1 MKSKI
6 FILLSA
12 VLCMVACSDSS
23 EVRDVKGAYRY
34 KTTGKVTVK
43 ESVEQDGWTKTD
55 STVINLDNESGTLE
69 VVSLHN
75 GDSLLLTID
84 QKNGDV
90 MITRGIVSGG
100 RLNFVPYHRTIDVP
114 TVVKY
119 YDTIS
124 IDLGLISRDTVL
136 VRERNEY
143 EMYDITVSGSA
154 EVYDNNLVFNL
165 NYNGK
170 SQTSERTLIGRDIR
184 SLAKKN

>member
-6 FILLSA
+6 IILLGA
-12 VLCMVACSDSS
+12 VLCMVACNDSS
-23 EVRDVKGAYRY
+23 AVRDAKGAYRY
-34 KTTGKVTVK
+34 KTTGQVTVE
-43 ESVEQDGWTKTD
+43 ESVEQDGWTKID
-55 STVINLDNESGTLE
+55 STVVNLDNESGTLE

-75 GDSLLLTID
+75 GDSLLLTLD

-90 MITRGIVSGG
+90 TVTRGAINDG
-100 RLNFVPYHRTIDVP
+100 RLHFVPYHRTLDVP

-119 YDTIS
+119 YDTITL
-124 IDLGLISRDTVL
+124 DLGLITRDTIL

-143 EMYDITVSGSA
+143 EVYDITVSGSA

-170 SQTSERTLIGRDIR
+170 SQTTERTLRGRDIR